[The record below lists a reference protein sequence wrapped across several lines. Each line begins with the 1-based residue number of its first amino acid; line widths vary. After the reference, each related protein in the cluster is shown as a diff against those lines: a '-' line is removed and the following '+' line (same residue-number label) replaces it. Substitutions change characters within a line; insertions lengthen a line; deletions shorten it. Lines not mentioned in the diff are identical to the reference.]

1 MVLITIVNGVYKPTY
16 NWGAPSCMVYDEINS
31 SWSFNSKQSE
41 GLLRRS
47 VFVASWTP
55 RLPTKRHPNHG
66 TNVTEWACT
75 LNTHTHT
82 YIYICKVFKICK
94 YIYIYSYHIY
104 ISTLHVWYVFAT
116 NDIYIYISFVYIFI
130 YLTEKYIK
138 TTHLQSYQ
146 AENISINWKILY

>member
-55 RLPTKRHPNHG
+55 RLPTKRRPNHG
-66 TNVTEWACT
+66 TNVTEWVCT
-75 LNTHTHT
+75 LNTHTHI
-82 YIYICKVFKICK
+82 YIYMCKVFKIC
-94 YIYIYSYHIY
+94 IYIYSYIY
-104 ISTLHVWYVFAT
+104 KYITCVICFC
-116 NDIYIYISFVYIFI
+116 NKQYIYISFVYIFI
-130 YLTEKYIK
+130 YLYEKYIK

-146 AENISINWKILY
+146 AENKSISWKILY